1 MSTIKTRLTADMK
14 TAMKSGD
21 KSRLTTIRM
30 LIAAIKQREIDER
43 REVSDDEAMAILT
56 KQAKQRRESIAQYE
70 SAGRDDL
77 KAVEEAELAI
87 IETYL
92 PQPLSPEEI
101 EAAVAEI
108 IAAEQATDLSQMGA
122 VMKAA
127 RERLTGRA
135 DMAAVSQAVRSRL
148 SA

>member
-1 MSTIKTRLTADMK
+1 MSTIKARLTADMK
-14 TAMKSGD
+14 TAMKGGE
-21 KSRLTTIRM
+21 KSRLATIRM
-30 LIAAIKQREIDER
+30 LISAIKQREIDER
-43 REVSDDEAMAILT
+43 RDVSDDEAMAILT

-92 PQPLSPEEI
+92 PQPLSDEEI
-101 EAAVAEI
+101 EAAVAEL
-108 IAAEQATDLSQMGA
+108 IAAEQASDLSQMGA

-127 RERLTGRA
+127 RERLAGRA
-135 DMAAVSQAVRSRL
+135 DMAVVSQVVRNRL

>member
-1 MSTIKTRLTADMK
+1 MSTIKARLTADMK
-14 TAMKSGD
+14 TAMKGGE
-21 KSRLTTIRM
+21 KSRLATIRM

-122 VMKAA
+122 VMKTA
-127 RERLTGRA
+127 RERLAGRA

>member
-1 MSTIKTRLTADMK
+1 MSTIKARLTADMK
-14 TAMKSGD
+14 TAMKGGE
-21 KSRLTTIRM
+21 KSRLATIRM
-30 LIAAIKQREIDER
+30 LISAIKQREIDER
-43 REVSDDEAMAILT
+43 RDVSDDEAMAILT

-92 PQPLSPEEI
+92 PQPLSAEEI
-101 EAAVAEI
+101 EAAVADI
-108 IAAEQATDLSQMGA
+108 IAAEQASDLSQMGA
-122 VMKAA
+122 VMKTA
-127 RERLTGRA
+127 RERLAGRA
-135 DMAAVSQAVRSRL
+135 DMAVVSQVVRNRL

>member
-1 MSTIKTRLTADMK
+1 MSTIKSRLTADMK
-14 TAMKSGD
+14 TAMKGGD
-21 KSRLTTIRM
+21 KSRLATIRM
-30 LIAAIKQREIDER
+30 LLAAIKQQEIDEQR
-43 REVSDDEAMAILT
+43 DLSEDEALALLT

-77 KAVEEAELAI
+77 KAVEQADLEV

-92 PQPLSPEEI
+92 PRQLSPEEI
-101 EAAVAEI
+101 EAEVAEI
-108 IAAEQATDLSQMGA
+108 IQSEQATGMRDMGV

-127 RERLTGRA
+127 RERFAGRA
-135 DMAAVSQAVRSRL
+135 DMAAVSKIVRDRL

>member
-14 TAMKSGD
+14 SAMKGGE
-21 KSRLTTIRM
+21 KARLATIRM
-30 LIAAIKQREIDER
+30 LISAIKQREIDDR
-43 REVSDDEAMAILT
+43 RDISDDEAMAILT

-92 PQPLSPEEI
+92 PQPLSAEEI
-101 EAAVAEI
+101 ESAVADI
-108 IAAEQATDLSQMGA
+108 IAAEQASDLSQMGA

-127 RERLTGRA
+127 RERLAGRA
-135 DMAAVSQAVRSRL
+135 DMAIVSQVVRNRL

>member
-1 MSTIKTRLTADMK
+1 MSTIKARLTADMK
-14 TAMKSGD
+14 TAMKGGE
-21 KSRLTTIRM
+21 KSRLATIRM
-30 LIAAIKQREIDER
+30 LISAIKQREIDER
-43 REVSDDEAMAILT
+43 RDVSDDEAMAILT

-92 PQPLSPEEI
+92 PQPLSAEEI
-101 EAAVAEI
+101 EAAVTDI
-108 IAAEQATDLSQMGA
+108 IAAEQASDLSQMGA

-127 RERLTGRA
+127 RERLAGRA
-135 DMAAVSQAVRSRL
+135 DMAVVSQVVRNRL

>member
-1 MSTIKTRLTADMK
+1 MKARLTADMK
-14 TAMKSGD
+14 LAMKSRE
-21 KSRLTTIRM
+21 KSRLATIRM

-43 REVSDDEAMAILT
+43 REVSEDEAMAILT

-92 PQPLSPEEI
+92 PQPLSAEEI

-122 VMKAA
+122 VMKTA
-127 RERLTGRA
+127 RERLAGRA

>member
-14 TAMKSGD
+14 TAMKSGE

-43 REVSDDEAMAILT
+43 REVSEDEAMAILT

-108 IAAEQATDLSQMGA
+108 IAAEQATDLGQMGA

-127 RERLTGRA
+127 RERLAGRA

>member
-1 MSTIKTRLTADMK
+1 MSTIKAQLTADMK

-21 KSRLTTIRM
+21 KPRLATIRM
-30 LIAAIKQREIDER
+30 LLAAIKQREVDER
-43 REVSDDEAMAILT
+43 RELSDDEAMAILT

-77 KAVEEAELAI
+77 KAVEEADLEI

-92 PQPLSPEEI
+92 PQPLSPEEVQ
-101 EAAVAEI
+101 AAVDEI
-108 IAAEQATDLSQMGA
+108 IESEQATDLSQMGA
-122 VMKAA
+122 VMKVA
-127 RERLTGRA
+127 RERLNGRA
-135 DMAAVSQAVRSRL
+135 DMAAVSQAVRQRL

>member
-1 MSTIKTRLTADMK
+1 MDTIKARLTADMK
-14 TAMKSGD
+14 TAMKAGD
-21 KSRLTTIRM
+21 KPRLATIRM

-43 REVSDDEAMAILT
+43 REVSDDETMAILT

-77 KAVEEAELAI
+77 KAVEEADLAV

-92 PQPLSPEEI
+92 PQQLSDQEI

-108 IAAEQATDLSQMGA
+108 IAAEQASELSQMGA

-127 RERLTGRA
+127 RERLAGRA
-135 DMAAVSQAVRSRL
+135 DMSVVSQAVRHRL

>member
-1 MSTIKTRLTADMK
+1 MSTIKAQLTADMK

-21 KSRLTTIRM
+21 KSRLVTIRM
-30 LIAAIKQREIDER
+30 LIAAIKQKEIDDRREIT
-43 REVSDDEAMAILT
+43 DDEAMAILT

-77 KAVEEAELAI
+77 KAVEEAELEI

-101 EAAVAEI
+101 QAVVAEI
-108 IAAEQATDLSQMGA
+108 IESEQATDLSQMGA
-122 VMKAA
+122 VMKVA
-127 RERLTGRA
+127 RERLNGRA